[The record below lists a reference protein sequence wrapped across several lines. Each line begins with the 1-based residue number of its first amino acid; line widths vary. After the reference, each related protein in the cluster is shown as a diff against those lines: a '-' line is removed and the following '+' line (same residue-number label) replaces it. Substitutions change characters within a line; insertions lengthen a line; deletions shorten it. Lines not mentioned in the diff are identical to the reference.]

1 MRQSNL
7 QGSDTDISTGLQA
20 ATHRFQNISQILL
33 ESVRKS
39 QDWISNKNDFLLHE
53 ALGVWVNLSWLS
65 SSLTSSINY
74 NSVSYL
80 KEQQESGVSSV
91 MDRTTERPSKKKKL
105 PHGRSKNVSAI
116 FVHAGAGFHSTLNEY
131 SHLEACDS
139 AARMAMRILKAGGTA
154 IDAVE
159 AAIKVL
165 EDREITNAGY
175 GSNMAIDGVVECD
188 ATIVDHLGRSGA
200 CGATAQIKNPI
211 NLARIILN
219 ESSKTLS
226 LRRVPPNLLV
236 GQGAVDFA
244 WEHGIPVVPYEMLV
258 SKGARDR
265 YIRWREDLK
274 YADRDR
280 QTSNSRKN
288 FEVSKDFELSVKDKE
303 HKDTMQRQEFM
314 KDILD
319 DTWDLGQ
326 PISPNSSFNSKAKAK
341 CTSTFESNPQ
351 LSPQLQIPG
360 LRLRNYSPNYGSLNR
375 FCHFHGQS
383 GEEDENSI
391 DSLLDSNQVD
401 GDILKIS
408 STSPITDSE
417 TLLRVK
423 CKNKLESE
431 SYDGTFSS
439 TDNTH
444 NLNRFCA
451 ANLYIQRSY
460 NSQEL
465 MEPTEDF
472 ITDTVGAIAI
482 DSHGHIAAGS
492 SSGGIG
498 MKHRGRVGPA
508 ALVGI
513 GSAVIPA
520 DEDDDDQICV
530 AAVTSGTGEHM
541 ATTMASQK
549 CAERLY
555 HNTRRKKGGADIE
568 ATEEEAMESFVLADF
583 MGHPGVR
590 GSNSAGALGVMAV
603 KKTPC
608 GYFFHFAHNTDSF
621 ALVSMHSNERDSKC
635 VMSRLGENGNL
646 VMGGRKI
653 RTN

>member
-1 MRQSNL
+1 MNP
-7 QGSDTDISTGLQA
+7 
-20 ATHRFQNISQILL
+20 
-33 ESVRKS
+33 
-39 QDWISNKNDFLLHE
+39 
-53 ALGVWVNLSWLS
+53 
-65 SSLTSSINY
+65 
-74 NSVSYL
+74 
-80 KEQQESGVSSV
+80 
-91 MDRTTERPSKKKKL
+91 TTVQPSKKKKL

-154 IDAVE
+154 VDAVE
-159 AAIKVL
+159 SAIKVL

-211 NLARIILN
+211 NLARLILN

-244 WEHGIPVVPYEMLV
+244 WEHGIPVVPYEMLI

-265 YIRWREDLK
+265 YLRWREDLK
-274 YADRDR
+274 HADRAR
-280 QTSNSRKN
+280 QKSNSSKN
-288 FEVSKDFELSVKDKE
+288 LEVSQDFELTVKDKE
-303 HKDTMQRQEFM
+303 CKDTMQRQEFM
-314 KDILD
+314 KNILV
-319 DTWDLGQ
+319 DTWGVDQ
-326 PISPNSSFNSKAKAK
+326 PNSPYSSSNSKAKVI
-341 CTSTFESNPQ
+341 CTCAFESNPQ
-351 LSPQLQIPG
+351 ISPQLQVPG
-360 LRLRNYSPNYGSLNR
+360 LRLRSYSPNYGSLHCVYHDNDQ
-375 FCHFHGQS
+375 FCD
-383 GEEDENSI
+383 EDEKPNN
-391 DSLLDSNQVD
+391 SLLDSNQVD

-408 STSPITDSE
+408 SVSPTTNNE
-417 TLLRVK
+417 RTFPVK
-423 CKNKLESE
+423 CKDKLEAE

-439 TDNTH
+439 TNNRH
-444 NLNRFCA
+444 SLNRFFPTKPYA
-451 ANLYIQRSY
+451 RNSYKNLSLVER
-460 NSQEL
+460 N
-465 MEPTEDF
+465 EDF

-513 GSAVIPA
+513 GTAVIPA
-520 DEDDDDQICV
+520 DEDDEDQICV

-549 CAERLY
+549 CAERIY
-555 HNTRRKKGGADIE
+555 HNTRRKKGGVDTE
-568 ATEEEAMESFVLADF
+568 ATEEEALESFVLVDF

-590 GSNSAGALGVMAV
+590 GSNSTGALGVMAV
-603 KKTPC
+603 KKTPY
-608 GYFFHFAHNTDSF
+608 GYFLYFAHNTDSF